1 MLKPILAAIIFSL
14 TPVATLAQEQEPYDY
29 TGSTLRQQQYQIY
42 ELNRRLQVQGN
53 QREIQML
60 QDRVANGGQ
69 PPKQVIVEQ
78 RTNPLVPIL
87 GAAILGGAIIYG
99 ANQNNRSYHYHHE
112 YHRDGRRYRRNG
124 RNYRICRDHK
134 RRYYC

>member
-14 TPVATLAQEQEPYDY
+14 TPVATLAQGQGSYDY
-29 TGSTLRQQQYQIY
+29 TGDTLRDQQSQIN
-42 ELNRRLQVQGN
+42 ELNRRIQVQGN
-53 QREIQML
+53 QREIERL
-60 QDRVANGGQ
+60 QDRIANGGQ
-69 PPKQVIVEQ
+69 QPQVIVEQ
-78 RTNPLVPIL
+78 RTNPILPIL

-112 YHRDGRRYRRNG
+112 NRRRNQYHRDGKR
-124 RNYRICRDHK
+124 YRICRDHH

>member
-14 TPVATLAQEQEPYDY
+14 TPVATLAQEQESYDY
-29 TGSTLRQQQYQIY
+29 TGATLRQQQHQIY
-42 ELNRRLQVQGN
+42 QLNRRLEVQGN
-53 QREIQML
+53 QREIQQL

-69 PPKQVIVEQ
+69 PTQVIVEQ

-99 ANQNNRSYHYHHE
+99 ANQNNRSYHHHNRHRNE
-112 YHRDGRRYRRNG
+112 YHRDGNR
-124 RNYRICRDHK
+124 YRICRDHK

>member
-1 MLKPILAAIIFSL
+1 MKLSALLLSSIFLVPLA
-14 TPVATLAQEQEPYDY
+14 PVATLAQEQEPYDY
-29 TGSTLRQQQYQIY
+29 TGATLRQQQYQIY

-69 PPKQVIVEQ
+69 PPQPTQVIVEQ

-87 GAAILGGAIIYG
+87 GAALIGGAIIYG
-99 ANQNNRSYHYHHE
+99 ANQNNRSYHHHHE
-112 YHRDGRRYRRNG
+112 YHRDGKR
-124 RNYRICRDHK
+124 YRICRDHH

>member
-1 MLKPILAAIIFSL
+1 MIKSLFAAIIFAT
-14 TPVATLAQEQEPYDY
+14 TPVATLAQEQQQYDY
-29 TGSTLRQQQYQIY
+29 TGATLRQQQYQIN

-53 QREIQML
+53 QREIERL

-69 PPKQVIVEQ
+69 PPQQQQIIVEQ

-99 ANQNNRSYHYHHE
+99 ANQNNRSYHHHHE
-112 YHRDGRRYRRNG
+112 YHRDGRR
-124 RNYRICRDHK
+124 YRICRDHK

>member
-1 MLKPILAAIIFSL
+1 MKLSALLLSSIFLVPLA
-14 TPVATLAQEQEPYDY
+14 PVATLAQEQEPYDY
-29 TGSTLRQQQYQIY
+29 TGATLRQQQYQIY

-69 PPKQVIVEQ
+69 PPQPTQVVVEQ

-87 GAAILGGAIIYG
+87 GAALIGGAIIYG
-99 ANQNNRSYHYHHE
+99 ANQNNRSYHHHHE
-112 YHRDGRRYRRNG
+112 YHRDGRR
-124 RNYRICRDHK
+124 YRICRDHK

>member
-1 MLKPILAAIIFSL
+1 MLKPLLAAIIFS
-14 TPVATLAQEQEPYDY
+14 TMPVATLAQEQEPYDY
-29 TGSTLRQQQYQIY
+29 TGATLRQQQYQIY

-69 PPKQVIVEQ
+69 LPQPTQVIVEQ
-78 RTNPLVPIL
+78 KTNPLVPIL
-87 GAAILGGAIIYG
+87 GAALIGGAIIYG
-99 ANQNNRSYHYHHE
+99 ANQNSF
-112 YHRDGRRYRRNG
+112 RYRNEYYRGGN
-124 RNYRICRDHK
+124 RYRICRDHN

>member
-69 PPKQVIVEQ
+69 SPQPTQVIVEQ
-78 RTNPLVPIL
+78 KTNPLVPIL
-87 GAAILGGAIIYG
+87 GAALIGGAIIYG
-99 ANQNNRSYHYHHE
+99 ANQNNRSYHHHE
-112 YHRDGRRYRRNG
+112 YHRDGKR
-124 RNYRICRDHK
+124 YRICRDHH

>member
-1 MLKPILAAIIFSL
+1 MKLSAILLSSVFLIPLA
-14 TPVATLAQEQEPYDY
+14 PVATLAQEQEPYDY
-29 TGSTLRQQQYQIY
+29 TGATLRQQQYQIY

-69 PPKQVIVEQ
+69 QPQPVVVEQ
-78 RTNPLVPIL
+78 RINPLVPIL

-99 ANQNNRSYHYHHE
+99 ANQNNRSYHHHHE
-112 YHRDGRRYRRNG
+112 YHRDGNR
-124 RNYRICRDHK
+124 YRICRDHK

>member
-1 MLKPILAAIIFSL
+1 MLKSLLAAIIFS
-14 TPVATLAQEQEPYDY
+14 TMPVATLAQEQESYDY
-29 TGSTLRQQQYQIY
+29 TGATLRQQQYQIY

-69 PPKQVIVEQ
+69 TPIVEQ
-78 RTNPLVPIL
+78 RINPIVPIL
-87 GAAILGGAIIYG
+87 GAALIGGAIIYG
-99 ANQNNRSYHYHHE
+99 ANQTN
-112 YHRDGRRYRRNG
+112 RRYNNEYYRGGKR
-124 RNYRICRDHK
+124 YRICRDHN

>member
-1 MLKPILAAIIFSL
+1 MLKPLLAAIIFS
-14 TPVATLAQEQEPYDY
+14 TMPVTTLAQEQEPYDY
-29 TGSTLRQQQYQIY
+29 TGATLRQQQYQIY

-53 QREIQML
+53 QREIQQL

-69 PPKQVIVEQ
+69 PTQVIVEQ

-112 YHRDGRRYRRNG
+112 NRRRNQYYRDGKR
-124 RNYRICRDHK
+124 YRICRDHK

>member
-1 MLKPILAAIIFSL
+1 MLKPLLAAIIFSL
-14 TPVATLAQEQEPYDY
+14 TPVATLAQEQESYDY
-29 TGSTLRQQQYQIY
+29 TGATLRQQQYQIY

-53 QREIQML
+53 QREIQVL

-69 PPKQVIVEQ
+69 PQQPTQVIVEQ

-87 GAAILGGAIIYG
+87 GAALIGGAIIYG
-99 ANQNNRSYHYHHE
+99 ANQNNRNYNNHRE
-112 YHRDGRRYRRNG
+112 YHRDGKR
-124 RNYRICRDHK
+124 YRICRDHN

>member
-1 MLKPILAAIIFSL
+1 MLKPLLAAIIFAL

-29 TGSTLRQQQYQIY
+29 TGATLRQQQYQIY

-69 PPKQVIVEQ
+69 PPQPTQVIVEQ

-87 GAAILGGAIIYG
+87 GAALIGGAIIYG
-99 ANQNNRSYHYHHE
+99 TNQNNRRHHHHRE
-112 YHRDGRRYRRNG
+112 YHRDGKR
-124 RNYRICRDHK
+124 YRICRDHH